1 MNKNQINIGV
11 VGLGNIGSYFCNEII
26 KKKNEIYNK
35 VGKNINLLHVSAKN
49 KNKKRKYKIKK
60 KQWIN
65 NPINITKNSN
75 IDIVVELVGGSD
87 GLAKKIVISALNNK
101 KHVITANKELI
112 AKHGNYLSF
121 LAEKNKVNLEF
132 EAAVAG
138 GVPILRNIKEGLVS
152 NKISKL
158 VGILN
163 GTSNYILT
171 QMEHTGKKFS
181 EVLKDAQ
188 QSGYAETNPK
198 NDLNGNDVSSKI
210 KILSS
215 LCFRSLISD
224 NKILTNGIENIE
236 VKDINIAKKLGYR
249 IKLLGITEIINNSIF
264 ERIHPSLV
272 RTNSYIGNINGVFNA
287 IIINGKPVGQSVMQ
301 GEGAGPGPT
310 TSSLISDL
318 FSILRGNI
326 KNPFIVPYIKRKKIK
341 KYNYNNYIYP
351 CYFRF
356 EVIDKPGV
364 LASITNILAK
374 NKISIESL
382 IQNPNKKNKT
392 ASIVIITHNTTE
404 KKVIRCMSSII
415 KNKKIIKKPTFIRV
429 GNFNDDW

>member
-11 VGLGNIGSYFCNEII
+11 IGLGNIGSYFCKEII
-26 KKKNEIYNK
+26 KKKKEIYNK
-35 VGKNINLLHVSAKN
+35 LGKNINLLYVSAKS
-49 KNKKRKYKIKK
+49 KNKKRKYKFKK
-60 KQWIN
+60 NQWIN
-65 NPINITKNSN
+65 NPIYITKNPK
-75 IDIVVELVGGSD
+75 IHVVVELVGGSE
-87 GLAKKIVISALNNK
+87 GLAKKVVISALNNK

-112 AKHGNYLSF
+112 AKHGNHLSF

-132 EAAVAG
+132 EASVAG
-138 GVPILRNIKEGLVS
+138 GIPIIRGIKEGLAS
-152 NKISKL
+152 NKILKL

-171 QMEHTGKKFS
+171 KMESSGKKFS
-181 EVLKDAQ
+181 DVLVEAQ
-188 QSGYAETNPK
+188 TSGYAEKNPK

-215 LCFRSLISD
+215 LCFKSLISN

-236 VKDINIAKKLGYR
+236 VKDINIANKLGYR
-249 IKLLGITEIINNSIF
+249 IKLLGITEIINNRIF
-264 ERIHPSLV
+264 ERVHPSLV
-272 RTNSYIGNINGVFNA
+272 PINSYIGNIDGVFNA
-287 IIINGKPVGQSVMQ
+287 IIIKGIPVGHSVMQ

-318 FSILRGNI
+318 YSILRDNI
-326 KNPFIVPYIKRKKIK
+326 KNPFVVPYNKRKKIR
-341 KYNYNNYIYP
+341 KYNYNNYIYS

-356 EVIDKPGV
+356 EVKDRPGV

-374 NKISIESL
+374 NKVSIESL

-392 ASIVIITHNTTE
+392 ASIVIITHKTTE
-404 KKVIRCMSSII
+404 KRAIHCMFSIN
-415 KNKKIIKKPTFIRV
+415 KNKNIIKKPTFIRV
-429 GNFNDDW
+429 GNFNDDR